1 MDTIFALASAA
12 GRAGV
17 SVIRISGE
25 RAVEICE
32 DLAES
37 APEAG
42 RFALRK
48 LRDTAGNLIDEALVL
63 RFTAPASFTG
73 EDVIELHTHGSPAVV
88 ARVLRFLGESGK
100 ARMAEAGEF
109 TRRALENDRLD
120 LAQVEGL
127 GDLIDAET
135 EAQRLQ
141 AVRLFSGALG
151 DVVSDWR
158 ERLLRAAALLEVTI
172 DFADEEVPV
181 DVAPEVIELIG
192 EVSKSLRREIE
203 GTFAAERIRDG
214 FEVAILGAPNAGKST
229 LLNMLAG
236 REAAIT
242 SEIAG
247 TTRDVIE
254 VRMDVAGLPVTLLDT
269 AGLRD
274 TDDVIERVGVGRALE
289 RAERADL
296 RVFLKSDPQEV
307 PLVTLQDGD
316 ITLLG
321 KGDMHGGGLGTVS
334 GASGEGVDELIEQ
347 IASQLSERASGVAT
361 ATQLRHRIAMEDAKE
376 ALDQAAFEVK
386 AGAERTELAAE
397 NLRTALRKL
406 DALIGRVD
414 VEMVLGEIFSRFCLG
429 K

>member
-1 MDTIFALASAA
+1 
-12 GRAGV
+12 
-17 SVIRISGE
+17 
-25 RAVEICE
+25 
-32 DLAES
+32 
-37 APEAG
+37 
-42 RFALRK
+42 
-48 LRDTAGNLIDEALVL
+48 
-63 RFTAPASFTG
+63 
-73 EDVIELHTHGSPAVV
+73 
-88 ARVLRFLGESGK
+88 
-100 ARMAEAGEF
+100 
-109 TRRALENDRLD
+109 
-120 LAQVEGL
+120 
-127 GDLIDAET
+127 
-135 EAQRLQ
+135 
-141 AVRLFSGALG
+141 
-151 DVVSDWR
+151 
-158 ERLLRAAALLEVTI
+158 
-172 DFADEEVPV
+172 
-181 DVAPEVIELIG
+181 
-192 EVSKSLRREIE
+192 
-203 GTFAAERIRDG
+203 
-214 FEVAILGAPNAGKST
+214 
-229 LLNMLAG
+229 
-236 REAAIT
+236 
-242 SEIAG
+242 
-247 TTRDVIE
+247 
-254 VRMDVAGLPVTLLDT
+254 MDVAGLPVMLLDT

>member
-32 DLAES
+32 DLAER

-48 LRDTAGNLIDEALVL
+48 LRDTAGSLIDEALVL

-88 ARVLRFLGESGK
+88 ARVLGFLGESGK
-100 ARMAEAGEF
+100 ARMADAGEF

-135 EAQRLQ
+135 EAQRMQ

-158 ERLLRAAALLEVTI
+158 EKLLRAAALLEVTI

-181 DVAPEVIELIG
+181 DVAPEVLELIG
-192 EVSKSLRREIE
+192 EVSNSLGREIK

-229 LLNMLAG
+229 LLNRLAG
-236 REAAIT
+236 RDAAIT

-296 RVFLKSDPQEV
+296 RLFLKSDPQEV
-307 PLVTLQDGD
+307 PSVTLQDGD

-321 KGDMHGGGLGTVS
+321 KGDMHGGGVGTVS
-334 GASGEGVDELIEQ
+334 GASGEGVDELIEH
-347 IASQLSERASGVAT
+347 IASQLSDRASGVAT